1 MDLYTAIRERRS
13 CRNYSP
19 EPIDEDVIEKILD
32 AAVWAPSPLNAQ
44 PWEFIVVTSDAVN
57 EEIIGEAERCCE
69 WAIKESGWNWL
80 SGYKMDFLRPVPVI
94 VAVVGNPAKTGVD
107 QFMENGS
114 TAYQHACAA
123 AIQNIQLAAHAEG
136 LGSLWFTFYDRAAMK
151 KILGVKENKEVIA
164 LVCLGKAAGD
174 PARAPRKSAADK
186 TTYLK

>member
-13 CRNYSP
+13 CRNYST
-19 EPIDEDVIEKILD
+19 EPVDEDVLGKIID

-44 PWEFIVVTSDAVN
+44 PWEFIVVTS
-57 EEIIGEAERCCE
+57 ETIKEKIIGEAERCCA
-69 WAIKESGWNWL
+69 WAVKESGWNWL
-80 SGYKMDFLRPVPVI
+80 SGYKMDFLHPVPVM

-123 AIQNIQLAAHAEG
+123 AIQNMQLAAHAEG
-136 LGSLWFTFYDRAAMK
+136 LGSLWFTFYDREEMK
-151 KILGVKENKEVIA
+151 KILEVKAPKEPIA
-164 LVCLGKAAGD
+164 LVCLGKAAGE
-174 PARAPRKSAADK
+174 PARVPRKNAEDK